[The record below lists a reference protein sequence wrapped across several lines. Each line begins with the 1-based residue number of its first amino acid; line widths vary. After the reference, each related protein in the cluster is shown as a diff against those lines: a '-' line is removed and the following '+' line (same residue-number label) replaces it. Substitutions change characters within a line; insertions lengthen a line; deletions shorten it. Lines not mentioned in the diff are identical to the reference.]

1 MKSFFFRKMQKK
13 NQKLQISQE
22 FENIKKGNNGRT
34 RCHDM
39 EYKEKMPQ
47 KSIRKHKNCL
57 KKKGHIIILRR
68 TH

>member
-1 MKSFFFRKMQKK
+1 MQKK
-13 NQKLQISQE
+13 TNQKLQISQE
-22 FENIKKGNNGRT
+22 LENIKKGNNGRT

-57 KKKGHIIILRR
+57 KKK
-68 TH
+68 